1 MGNVKRIIVEKK
13 QGFNIEAENLLY
25 DLKHNLLIN
34 NIKNVRILN
43 IYDIEGISDE
53 DFKKSIKTVFSEPQA
68 DTVYIENLDFDKK
81 DFVFGVRYL
90 PGQFDQRADSAA
102 QCLQILTQK
111 EKPLVKNIRLY
122 IFKGKLKEDE
132 KNRIKD
138 YLINPVDSEEAEL
151 KKPKTLKI
159 DFKEPEDVKIV
170 NNFIKMNETEL
181 KSLLNELE
189 LAMSFDDLR
198 FCQDYFKKQDRNPT
212 ITEIKLLDT
221 YWSDHCRH
229 TTFNTII
236 EDVKFSKDKEII
248 PVKEA
253 YSEFLESF
261 KRVYLGKKELSLMR
275 IATINMKEM
284 LKTGKL
290 YDLELSDEV
299 NACSIIRDVETDEG
313 NKQYLI
319 MFKNETHNHPTEI
332 EPFGGA
338 ATCLGGAIR
347 DPLSGRAYVYQ
358 AMRVTGSGNPNKS
371 IKETIKGK
379 LPQNK
384 ITKEAALGYS
394 SYGNQ
399 IGLATGLVSEIYHDN
414 YVAKRME
421 VGAVVGSVEKRF
433 VRREKPVKGD
443 IILLIGGR
451 TGRDGIGGATGS
463 SKEHSEE
470 SIKKAGAEVQKG
482 NPPEER
488 KLQRLF
494 RNYEVIKMIKKSN
507 DFGAGGVSVAIG
519 ELADGL
525 DIYLDN
531 IPKKYEGLDGTELA
545 LSESQ
550 ERMAV
555 VIEKKDFSRF
565 KKFCEKE
572 NLEVSYIADVTDKN
586 RLRMFWRNK
595 EIVNIS
601 REFLNTNGVE
611 QKTNVFVKSYSKE
624 NYFEK
629 KQKAISKEFKG
640 NVSNLLNDLNI
651 GSQKGLVEMFDSS
664 IGAGT
669 VLMPFGGRYQLT
681 PIDSMVSKVSTH
693 DYNSKTVTIMSY
705 GFNPDISMFNPFYS
719 ALYSVVE
726 SVSKIVATGGNYKT
740 IRLSLQEYFEK
751 LGKKPEKWGK
761 PFSALLGAY
770 KAMKE
775 FEIPAVGGKDS
786 MSGTFNDINVP
797 PTLISFAIT
806 TENVDNII
814 SPELKSDNS
823 VLIVLN
829 SKKDSY
835 GLPDFDELRK
845 NYSFIYKLVK
855 ENKILSMKAIKRGGV
870 FEALMLMSFGNKIGV
885 KISDKLEQRDLF
897 FPDYGSILIEMKE
910 DENIEKLF
918 ENFNYSIIGKTITEE
933 KIVFG
938 EQKFSLEELIDNWRK
953 PLNDVFKDSISLNND
968 KSLNINYK
976 TKPISSKV
984 KISKPRVLIP
994 VFPGTNCEYDTEI
1007 AFKTAGA
1014 EVNTIVFRNLNS
1026 QDIRD
1031 SIGALRKEIENSQII
1046 MLSGGFSAGDE
1057 PDGSGKF
1064 IASVFRNPEIKDAV
1078 MDFLYKKDGLMLG
1091 ICNGFQALI
1100 KLGLV
1105 PYGEIR
1111 ELDVKDPTLTFNSIG
1126 RHISKIIRTKIV
1138 SNLSPWFSLSD
1149 LGEVHTLPISHG
1161 EGRFVA
1167 GEEIMN
1173 ELIKNGQVA
1182 TQYVDFNGEPSNEY
1196 EFNPNGSLNSVEAI
1210 TNKDG
1215 RILGKMAH
1223 SERIGYGLYKNID
1236 GNYNQRLFE
1245 SGVFYFS

>member
-1 MGNVKRIIVEKK
+1 MDNVKRIIVEKK
-13 QGFNIEAENLLY
+13 QGFNIEAQNLLY
-25 DLKHNLLIN
+25 DLKHNLLIK
-34 NIKNVRILN
+34 NIENVRILN
-43 IYDIEGISDE
+43 IYDIEGISEE
-53 DFKKSIKTVFSEPQA
+53 DFNKSIKTVFSEPQT
-68 DTVYIENLDFDKK
+68 DIVYVENLDFNKE
-81 DFVFGVRYL
+81 DFVFGVKYL

-111 EKPLVKNIRLY
+111 EKPFVKNIRLY
-122 IFKGKLKEDE
+122 IFKGKLKEQE
-132 KNRIKD
+132 KDRIKD
-138 YLINPVDSEEAEL
+138 YLINPVDSEEADLE
-151 KKPKTLKI
+151 KPKTLKI
-159 DFKEPEDVKIV
+159 TFNEPDNVQEVDD
-170 NNFIKMNETEL
+170 FIKMNETEL
-181 KSLLNELE
+181 KVLLKELE
-189 LAMSFDDLR
+189 LAMSFEDLR
-198 FCQDYFKKQDRNPT
+198 FCQDYFKNQKRNPT

-236 EDVKFSKDKEII
+236 EDVKFSEDNEII
-248 PVKEA
+248 PIKDA
-253 YSEFLESF
+253 YSEFLKSF
-261 KRVYLGKKELSLMR
+261 KRVYIGKKDLSLMR

-290 YDLELSDEV
+290 LDLELSDEV

-399 IGLATGLVSEIYHDN
+399 IGLSTGMVSEIYHDN

-555 VIEKKDFSRF
+555 VIDKNDFSRF
-565 KKFCEKE
+565 KRFCENE
-572 NLEVSYIADVTDKN
+572 NLEVSYIADVTDEK
-586 RLRMFWRNK
+586 RLRMFWKNK

-601 REFLNTNGVE
+601 REFLNTNGVK
-611 QKTNVFVKSYSKE
+611 QRTKVFVKSHSNL
-624 NYFEK
+624 NYFKE
-629 KQKAISKEFKG
+629 KQKEISKKFKD

-681 PIDSMVSKVSTH
+681 PIDAMVSKVSTH
-693 DYNSKTVTIMSY
+693 DFNSKTVTIMSY

-751 LGKKPEKWGK
+751 LGNEPEKWGK

-786 MSGTFNDINVP
+786 MSGTFKDMNVP

-806 TENVDNII
+806 TENIDNIV
-814 SPELKSDNS
+814 SPELKSENS
-823 VLIVLN
+823 VLVVLK
-829 SKKDSY
+829 SEKDSF

-845 NYSFIYKLVK
+845 NYSFIYELVK
-855 ENKILSMKAIKRGGV
+855 EKKILSMKAVKRGGV
-870 FEALMLMSFGNKIGV
+870 FEALILMSFGNKIGV
-885 KISDKLEQRDLF
+885 KISDNFEQNDLF
-897 FPDYGSILIEMKE
+897 FPDYGSILIEIKGN
-910 DENIEKLF
+910 ENIDKLF
-918 ENFNYSIIGKTITEE
+918 ENFNYKIIGRTISDE
-933 KIVFG
+933 KIEFKNQ
-938 EQKFSLEELIDNWRK
+938 ELLLDELIDKWRK
-953 PLNDVFKDSISLNND
+953 PLNDVFKDSISLNID
-968 KSLNINYK
+968 KPLNIYYK
-976 TKPISSKV
+976 TKPVSSKH
-984 KISKPRVLIP
+984 KIAKPRVLIP

-1007 AFKTAGA
+1007 AFKKAGA
-1014 EVNTIVFRNLNS
+1014 EVKTFVFRNLNS
-1026 QDIRD
+1026 QDIKD
-1031 SIGALRKEIENSQII
+1031 SIETMKREIENSQII

-1078 MDFLYKKDGLMLG
+1078 MNFLYKKDGLMLG

-1149 LGEVHTLPISHG
+1149 LGEIHTLPISHG

-1167 GEEIMN
+1167 GEMIMK
-1173 ELIKNGQVA
+1173 ELIKNGQIA
-1182 TQYVDFNGEPSNEY
+1182 TQYVDFEGQASNEY
-1196 EFNPNGSLNSVEAI
+1196 EFNPNGSLNAVEAI

-1223 SERIGYGLYKNID
+1223 SERIGYGLYKNIN
-1236 GNYNQRLFE
+1236 GNYEQRLFE
-1245 SGVFYFS
+1245 SGVYYFS